1 MKYLISKFLVITLS
15 LIILNSCNDSLVK
28 INSNVKT
35 NFIVVFVDDMGYGDL
50 GSYGHPTINT
60 PNLDKMAYEGQKWTQ
75 FYSASSVCTPSRA
88 GLLTGRLPIRNG
100 MIGAK
105 DRVLFP
111 NSKYG
116 LPDSEIT
123 IAEKL
128 KENGYK
134 TAAIGKWHLGHKK
147 EYLPLQH
154 GFDYYFGIPYSNDMD
169 KINGETCCPG
179 SQYWQKYD
187 SKRPKST
194 NYNVP
199 LIENNKIIERPVD
212 QTTITKR
219 FSDKAVEFIKENKD
233 DSFFIYLA
241 HNLPHTP
248 LYASDEFLG
257 KSKRG
262 LYGDVIQEIDYG
274 IGLIIEELKKHKLD
288 KNTIIIF
295 TSDNGP
301 WLPFE
306 SHSGSA
312 GLLRNGKATTWEGG
326 QRVPGIFWGGDIKPG
341 IISDLGSTMDIFPT
355 LLEISNTSLITDRIM
370 DGISLK
376 NTLLSHEPSKRET
389 VFYYRQREVYA
400 VRNLE
405 YKAHF
410 ITQGAYNYPKGSDKK
425 IVLKKP
431 LLYNLNIDP
440 SEKYNI
446 ADKYPEIIE
455 KINKIVEEHNK
466 NLDKPKDLLEE
477 REFSNEDADGD
488 GILDRT
494 DQCPDVPGSKD
505 FSGCPDTD
513 NDGVPDYK
521 DKCPYTRGNHQLEG
535 CPN

>member
-1 MKYLISKFLVITLS
+1 MIQLYITLLVNLILSSTENLISELVP
-15 LIILNSCNDSLVK
+15 DK
-28 INSNVKT
+28 KP

-88 GLLTGRLPIRNG
+88 ALLTGRLPIRNG
-100 MIGAK
+100 MIGSTN
-105 DRVLFP
+105 RVLFP

-128 KENGYK
+128 QENGYK
-134 TAAIGKWHLGHKK
+134 TAAIGKWHLGNKK

-179 SQYWQKYD
+179 SQYWQKYENQ
-187 SKRPKST
+187 RPEST

-199 LIENNKIIERPVD
+199 LIENNKIIERPAD

-219 FSDKAVEFIKENKD
+219 FSDKAVGFIKNNKED
-233 DSFFIYLA
+233 NFFIYLA

-248 LYASDEFLG
+248 LYASDDFLG

-262 LYGDVIQEIDYG
+262 LYGDVIEEIDHG
-274 IGLIIEELKKHKLD
+274 IGLIIDELKKNNLD
-288 KNTIIIF
+288 KNTIIVF

-306 SHSGSA
+306 THSGSA
-312 GLLRNGKATTWEGG
+312 GLLREGKGTTWEGG
-326 QRVPGIFWGGDIKPG
+326 QRVPGIFWGAGIKPG
-341 IISDLGSTMDIFPT
+341 VISDLGSTMDIFPT
-355 LLEISNTSLITDRIM
+355 LLEMSNASMVNDRIM
-370 DGISLK
+370 DGISIK
-376 NTLLSHEPSKRET
+376 NTLLDHEPSRRKAI
-389 VFYYRQREVYA
+389 FYYRSREIYA
-400 VRNLE
+400 LRYGE
-405 YKAHF
+405 FKAHF
-410 ITQGAYNYPKGSDKK
+410 ITQGSYNYPKGSDKK
-425 IVLKKP
+425 IVLDKP

-446 ADKYPEIIE
+446 ADKNPEILNE
-455 KINKIVEEHNK
+455 INKIIEIHKK
-466 NLDKPKDLLEE
+466 NLVASKDLLKD
-477 REFSNEDADGD
+477 RVYKSEDSDGD
-488 GILDRT
+488 GIFDKE
-494 DQCPDVPGSKD
+494 DICPDVPGVKK
-505 FSGCPDTD
+505 FNGCPDTD
-513 NDGVPDYK
+513 DDGIADNEDLCPDKPGYANM
-521 DKCPYTRGNHQLEG
+521 GG
-535 CPN
+535 CPD